1 MRKRNFMTFL
11 LTATMLLSLAACGQ
25 TKDENTNTDVPNP
38 TKEAVATVAPTETPE
53 PTIAPTE
60 TPTTEPTV
68 TPTEAP
74 APMAKT
80 IAPLPVTVDMNNL
93 TDCTVAVSI
102 EKEDLLA
109 DNTGARVLPVTVYTY
124 DLYDMID
131 IAMLEVGD
139 TIVLR
144 GEEVTVTDLV
154 RTDYGAVQINGGL
167 DAGGYELRTD
177 EHTVYYET
185 GYSDVKTWFEL
196 GKAVLTVSENFVFI
210 DNADPEGGTQT
221 FTLEDLF
228 TDTVKHIY
236 GFTPYNTRIV
246 IEDGVITQ
254 MERIYTP

>member
-1 MRKRNFMTFL
+1 MKKIATFL
-11 LTATMLLSLAACGQ
+11 LTGTILLSLAACGK
-25 TKDENTNTDVPNP
+25 TDDVNTVTNTPTP
-38 TKEAVATVAPTETPE
+38 TKAAV
-53 PTIAPTE
+53 ID
-60 TPTTEPTV
+60 TEPTAIP
-68 TPTEAP
+68 TEFPTKAPTEAP
-74 APMAKT
+74 APVTKT
-80 IAPLPVTVDMNNL
+80 VAPLPITIDVNNL

-102 EKEDLLA
+102 EKEDLLV
-109 DNTGARVLPVTVYTY
+109 DNTGARVLPVTVYAY

-131 IAMLEVGD
+131 ISMLEVGD
-139 TIVLR
+139 IIILR
-144 GEEVTVTDLV
+144 GEEVLVTDLV

-246 IEDGVITQ
+246 IESGVITQ